1 MSFTF
6 TSTPLNGVVIIESK
20 VFTDSRGYFMESFK
34 LSDFRKAGI
43 EFDFPQDNHSFS
55 RTGVIRG
62 LHYQKAP
69 MEQGKLVS
77 VISGKIFDVAV
88 DLRLNSA
95 TFSRWFGTVLSEKNR
110 TMLWIPPGFA
120 HGFQA
125 LEDSHV
131 YYKATNEFSPK
142 DDAGVRWNDPAI
154 AIKWPLDNPVISE
167 KDSGLPLLADIPELR
182 GD

>member
-1 MSFTF
+1 
-6 TSTPLNGVVIIESK
+6 
-20 VFTDSRGYFMESFK
+20 
-34 LSDFRKAGI
+34 
-43 EFDFPQDNHSFS
+43 
-55 RTGVIRG
+55 
-62 LHYQKAP
+62 

-110 TMLWIPPGFA
+110 TMLWIPSGFA

-131 YYKATNEFSPK
+131 YYKVTNEFSPK
-142 DDAGVRWNDPAI
+142 HDAGVRWNDPTI

-167 KDSGLPLLADIPELR
+167 KDAGLPLLADISELR